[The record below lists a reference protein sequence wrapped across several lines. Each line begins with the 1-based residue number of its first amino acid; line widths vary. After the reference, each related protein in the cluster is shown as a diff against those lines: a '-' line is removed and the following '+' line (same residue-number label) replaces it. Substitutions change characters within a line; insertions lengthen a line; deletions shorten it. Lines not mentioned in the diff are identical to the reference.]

1 MIREDIA
8 KYIEKR
14 DNALAGSVNPDNIMM
29 SVGASG
35 AIVSMLKMLVRGP
48 ETGIMIPIPQY
59 PLYSA
64 CLAEMGATVVPYYLN
79 EGTFF
84 ELIDFRIITNIRY
97 NKKANYKFR
106 TKLEHGSRRA
116 RTCVQ

>member
-14 DNALAGSVNPDNIMM
+14 DNAPAGSVNPDNIMM

-79 EGTFF
+79 EG
-84 ELIDFRIITNIRY
+84 
-97 NKKANYKFR
+97 KFR
-106 TKLEHGSRRA
+106 VEQISDNPLISGNFQSTEI
-116 RTCVQ
+116 TYFWI